1 MKLPHLEPLI
11 FAKKVVKK
19 EENFSRVLCEFK
31 DIPNLA
37 VFIEAAAQ
45 SSSSFVDSST
55 PKKGFLATLKDVEQY
70 KELDRLKYHVDLKLE
85 TKVGDFQQFYFE
97 VFNLEDDTNLYINGS
112 FTVIIQKV

>member
-1 MKLPHLEPLI
+1 MKLPHLDPLI
-11 FAKKVVKK
+11 FAKEVIKK

-45 SSSSFVDSST
+45 SSSSFVDSAT
-55 PKKGFLATLKDVEQY
+55 PKRGFLATLKDVEQH

-97 VFNLEDDTNLYINGS
+97 VHNLEDDTTAYISGN
-112 FTVIIQKV
+112 FTVVIQEV